1 MLPLDHPEPSR
12 IVVALTGLTHL
23 GSAQS
28 RDAMHAKLQATD
40 LTDSMK
46 MFKLG
51 IEGGKPAAGEIGV
64 QPEWAY
70 KGDGSWLVAPE
81 QPIELPGYAEDGG
94 EEGEVAGLY
103 VIGDDG
109 EVLRVGFALGNEY
122 SDHVMERRNYL
133 YLAHSKLRQS
143 SFGPEVLIGA
153 LPEEVKGKVRIL
165 RGGKEAW
172 SGELLSGESEH
183 VPLDRQSRAASFQ
196 VCRLPPAGRR
206 AHLLLRRER
215 AEHARRALRPQPGDV
230 FEVEA
235 APFGRPLR
243 NPLVARPSGSRRY
256 PSRPSDRIAR
266 TRLEMTEELHHNL
279 IAGEWVEGEG
289 ETDNINPSNTDEV
302 VGRYARASKADTERA
317 IAAAKAAAAGL
328 GALQHPCALR
338 DPEEGR
344 RTRFWRARKSSAGCS
359 RARKERRSPKAR
371 WKRRAPGRFLRSSPA
386 RRCASPASS

>member
-1 MLPLDHPEPSR
+1 VRLIQFTAGGGARAVGAIVDNAQPKIVKGATSVRDLALEAHRAEKSLTATVEAHGFGDAVDYDRLIAEKRILLPIDHPEPSR

-28 RDAMHAKLQATD
+28 RDAMHQKLQATE

-51 IEGGKPAAGEIGV
+51 IDGGKPSAGGIGV

-81 QPIELPGYAEDGG
+81 QPIDLPGYAEDGG

-103 VIGDDG
+103 VIGDGG

-143 SFGPEVLIGA
+143 SFGPELLVGP
-153 LPEEVKGKVRIL
+153 LPEEVKGRVRIL

-172 SGELLSGESEH
+172 SGELLSGESNMCHSIANLEQH
-183 VPLDRQSRAASFQ
+183 HFKYAGFRRPGDVHIYYYGASALSTAAGF
-196 VCRLPPAGRR
+196 RT
-206 AHLLLRRER
+206 E
-215 AEHARRALRPQPGDV
+215 PGDV

-235 APFGRPLR
+235 APFGRTLR
-243 NPLVARPSGSRRY
+243 NPLVRGRPDQQI
-256 PSRPSDRIAR
+256 P
-266 TRLEMTEELHHNL
+266 
-279 IAGEWVEGEG
+279 V
-289 ETDNINPSNTDEV
+289 
-302 VGRYARASKADTERA
+302 RA
-317 IAAAKAAAAGL
+317 L
-328 GALQHPCALR
+328 
-338 DPEEGR
+338 
-344 RTRFWRARKSSAGCS
+344 
-359 RARKERRSPKAR
+359 
-371 WKRRAPGRFLRSSPA
+371 
-386 RRCASPASS
+386 